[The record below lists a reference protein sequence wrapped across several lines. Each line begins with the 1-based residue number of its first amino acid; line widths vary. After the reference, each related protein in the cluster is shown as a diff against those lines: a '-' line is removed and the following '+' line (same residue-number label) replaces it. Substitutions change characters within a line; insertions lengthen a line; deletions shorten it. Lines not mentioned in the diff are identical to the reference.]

1 VLVMAKTANPSE
13 WTVEYERL
21 RDLGTEKVEA
31 GHFAEALEW
40 FEAAFQIAEKTGDRN
55 TIDLAFCNRAV
66 VSVSCHKK
74 SAEWVPRLQE
84 ILLRTSEPR
93 VARFCA
99 YNLSLIYDW
108 EKSFKK
114 SLFYGRIALRY
125 SAELDQPELRASAY
139 DAIGNALIAM
149 NDFEHGAQEFNRA
162 LETLSD
168 DVRTRRA
175 VIEGNLGYTYLML
188 DRTEEALPLLYRSL
202 RHLRRHASAFVCMT
216 PELSLA
222 FGLLLVD
229 KYSKAIDHALIA
241 LESGEEFGVT
251 EVVKNALLVIGE
263 AYKRAGDSPAARRC
277 FDVLQETYYPDKPEV
292 PAMLLGLDLC
302 KVINLRA

>member
-1 VLVMAKTANPSE
+1 MAKTANPSE

-21 RDLGTEKVEA
+21 RDLGTEKLEA
-31 GHFAEALEW
+31 GLFAEALER

-66 VSVSCHKK
+66 MSVMLKK
-74 SAEWVPRLQE
+74 TGDWIPRLQE
-84 ILLRTSEPR
+84 ILLRSSEAR

-99 YNLSLIYDW
+99 YNLALIYDG

-125 SAELDQPELRASAY
+125 SVELANAELQASAH
-139 DAIGNALIAM
+139 DAIGNALLAM
-149 NDFEHGAQEFNRA
+149 NDFQAAGSEFEKSMELLPKGSA
-162 LETLSD
+162 TK
-168 DVRTRRA
+168 RA
-175 VIEGNLGYTYLML
+175 VVEANLAYSLLMR
-188 DRTEEALPLLYRSL
+188 DHTDAAVSLLYRSL
-202 RHLRRHASAFVCMT
+202 RHLRRHGSAYLRMG
-216 PELSLA
+216 PELSLSFA
-222 FGLLLVD
+222 LLLVN
-229 KYSKAIDHALIA
+229 KPAKAIDHALIA
-241 LESGEEFGVT
+241 LEAGEELDSADT
-251 EVVKNALLVIGE
+251 VKNALLIIGE

>member
-1 VLVMAKTANPSE
+1 MAKKQMA
-13 WTVEYERL
+13 WTVEYERF
-21 RDLGTEKVEA
+21 RDLGTEHLEA
-31 GHFAEALEW
+31 GRFPEALDRFDEAYRIAEAN
-40 FEAAFQIAEKTGDRN
+40 GDRN

-66 VSVSCHKK
+66 MSTMLKK
-74 SAEWVPRLQE
+74 PGDWIPRLQE

-99 YNLSLIYDW
+99 YNLALIYDW

-125 SAELDQPELRASAY
+125 SAEIGIPELQASAH
-139 DAIGNALIAM
+139 DAIGNALLAM
-149 NDFEHGAQEFNRA
+149 NDFQAGAVEFERSLA
-162 LETLSD
+162 LLPAEAR
-168 DVRTRRA
+168 VRRA
-175 VIEGNLGYTYLML
+175 VVEANLAYSLLMR
-188 DRTEEALPLLYRSL
+188 DRIAEAFPLLYRSL
-202 RHLRRHASAFVCMT
+202 RRLRREGSAFLRMG

-222 FGLLLVD
+222 FAHLLVN
-229 KYSKAIDHALIA
+229 KSAKAIDHALIA
-241 LESGEEFGVT
+241 LETGEDFGAT
-251 EVVKNALLVIGE
+251 ETVKNALLLIGE

>member
-1 VLVMAKTANPSE
+1 MATKTNQSE
-13 WTVEYERL
+13 WTARYERL
-21 RDLGTEKVEA
+21 RDLGTEQLEG
-31 GHFAEALEW
+31 GHFATALEH
-40 FEAAFQIAEKTGDRN
+40 FERAYEVAEQAGDRN
-55 TIDLAFCNRAV
+55 TVDLAFCNRAV
-66 VSVSCHKK
+66 MSTMLKK
-74 SAEWVPRLQE
+74 SGDWIPRLQE
-84 ILLRTSEPR
+84 ILLRTSEAR

-99 YNLSLIYDW
+99 YNLALIYDW

-125 SAELDQPELRASAY
+125 SAEIGSPELLASAH

-149 NDFEHGAQEFNRA
+149 NDFEAGGREFERA
-162 LETLSD
+162 LAELPAEA
-168 DVRTRRA
+168 VTRRA
-175 VIEGNLGYTYLML
+175 VVEANLAYSLLMR
-188 DRTEEALPLLYRSL
+188 DRIAESLPLLYRSL
-202 RHLRRHASAFVCMT
+202 RHLRRHGSAFVRMN

-222 FGLLLVD
+222 FALLLAD
-229 KYSKAIDHALIA
+229 KYGKAIDHALIA
-241 LESGEEFGVT
+241 LESAEDFGST
-251 EVVKNALLVIGE
+251 EVVKNALLLIGE